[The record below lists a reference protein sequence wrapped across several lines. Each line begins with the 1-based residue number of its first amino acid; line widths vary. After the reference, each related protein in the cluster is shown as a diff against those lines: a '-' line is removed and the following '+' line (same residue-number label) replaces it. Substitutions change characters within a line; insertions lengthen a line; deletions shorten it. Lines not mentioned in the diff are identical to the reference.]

1 MVTNIRRTYPC
12 VSNAVVAKHIKHI
25 PTLSPHQP
33 TFELRVIS
41 CPYAARVLLHIIKT
55 FQKTQNVPHGISF
68 WVARSDSFKE
78 TERIKCEISFM
89 YSVGLHFYAPN
100 RHAKKRCAVLC
111 CTKARIC
118 RHLARP
124 HPPNSKAHNSS
135 LFTAKYFANN
145 QINNIPIY
153 SIGHAPPFS
162 SAQLNLVY
170 GLVKGIYFHGLRL
183 CLSKSRF
190 KVNPQSE

>member
-55 FQKTQNVPHGISF
+55 FQKTGIRF

-89 YSVGLHFYAPN
+89 YSVGLHFLCPYSPCKEAFCCALLYTSQDLSTPCPPAPPQ
-100 RHAKKRCAVLC
+100 LD
-111 CTKARIC
+111 
-118 RHLARP
+118 
-124 HPPNSKAHNSS
+124 KAHKSS

-153 SIGHAPPFS
+153 SIGHAPPS
-162 SAQLNLVY
+162 VQPNW
-170 GLVKGIYFHGLRL
+170 IW
-183 CLSKSRF
+183 CTD
-190 KVNPQSE
+190 